1 MEKEFLVILRDYVQ
15 DTRVNARK
23 ELKYDALIRALIEN
37 TRLNYSKNDLRIDDD
52 KNVIIALLKAFEP
65 DEYAEQLNDLLE
77 EDYNKEQVNDDDIP
91 F

>member
-15 DTRVNARK
+15 DTRANARK
-23 ELKYDALIRALIEN
+23 ELKYDALIRTLIEN

-52 KNVIIALLKAFEP
+52 KNEIIALLKAFEP
-65 DEYAEQLNDLLE
+65 EEYAEQLNDLLE
-77 EDYNKEQVNDDDIP
+77 NEERVNDDEIP

>member
-1 MEKEFLVILRDYVQ
+1 MEKELLVFMRDYIQ
-15 DTRVNARK
+15 DTRANTGI
-23 ELKYDALIRALIEN
+23 EIKYDALIRALIEN

-52 KNVIIALLKAFEP
+52 KNEIIALLKAFEP

-77 EDYNKEQVNDDDIP
+77 NEERVNDDEIP